1 MPAPG
6 SELLYSVVG
15 HNLPLPGATAV
26 HDQVTEAR
34 GRILSVEK
42 IQIVKVYM
50 DDVSSTSIII
60 QLFSGTQF
68 LTVVLLGRTNLDH
81 ESLSHVDN

>member
-26 HDQVTEAR
+26 HDQVTEAG

-42 IQIVKVYM
+42 RQIVKVYM
-50 DDVSSTSIII
+50 DDVSSTSI